1 MIDQGTVLG
10 LVQLYDDRTDR
21 RYLDRDIQLAK
32 TMANQAAVAIQRAKL
47 FQAERQQRQ
56 EAEALR
62 QASLVLAATLDTGQV
77 LETLLDQIGRVIPY
91 DAANVMWLEN
101 GTVEIIHQRG
111 YDQTDTAGMAAD
123 LKVPLD
129 ELPIL
134 KQMWS
139 DRAPH
144 VVPDTRHNDDW
155 IDMPFSRWIHS
166 SVSTPIVIREQ
177 VSGFLS
183 LDSRTPGY
191 YRDEHA
197 SLLTAFANHAAV
209 AIENARLYQMELQRR
224 RETAAINRIARGL
237 ATGLGFEHLFDSL
250 AHDLG
255 SLVHFDRVSIA
266 LSDNPDSPD
275 TFRMH
280 AVHDGPEAPLA
291 AGTVMPTAASAASN
305 DILNGLPHLTVDLAD
320 EAGYPAERALYEA
333 GLRSRVNL
341 PLLARGRI
349 IGSLNLVSRETG
361 AYNSSQLP
369 ILQQAADAVAAAIEN
384 ALLYQALQQHASQL
398 EEQVAKRTAE
408 LQAERDRTRA
418 ILDSAAEGV
427 IVTDLVGNIEYINP
441 AAEELTGYSRDE
453 ALGRNASLWQ
463 SGHTPP
469 EVYREMWQTIQTG
482 GTWEGELLNRRRDGS
497 CYDALLTIAPIP
509 GSAGEPVGF
518 VGMQQDI
525 SERKELDRLKDLFV
539 SNVSHELR
547 TPLTN
552 LKLYLKLMEKG
563 RPEKKNQYMATLDRE
578 ANRLQLLIEDLLSL
592 SRLDVGKTQP
602 EREVAD
608 LNRLVRQLVNDRAAL
623 AAEKGLTLATEL
635 APHLDPVMADEKM
648 LVQVLTN
655 LTTNAMNYTSAG
667 GRILVRTGVQSTDG
681 ARPADW
687 ITVSVIDTGYGVLPE
702 ERQYLFDR
710 FYRGEAAR
718 RAGAPGTGLGLAICR
733 EIVERHDG
741 HITVE
746 SELGKGSTFTVWL
759 PTPG

>member
-1 MIDQGTVLG
+1 
-10 LVQLYDDRTDR
+10 
-21 RYLDRDIQLAK
+21 
-32 TMANQAAVAIQRAKL
+32 
-47 FQAERQQRQ
+47 
-56 EAEALR
+56 
-62 QASLVLAATLDTGQV
+62 
-77 LETLLDQIGRVIPY
+77 
-91 DAANVMWLEN
+91 
-101 GTVEIIHQRG
+101 
-111 YDQTDTAGMAAD
+111 
-123 LKVPLD
+123 
-129 ELPIL
+129 
-134 KQMWS
+134 
-139 DRAPH
+139 
-144 VVPDTRHNDDW
+144 
-155 IDMPFSRWIHS
+155 
-166 SVSTPIVIREQ
+166 
-177 VSGFLS
+177 
-183 LDSRTPGY
+183 
-191 YRDEHA
+191 
-197 SLLTAFANHAAV
+197 
-209 AIENARLYQMELQRR
+209 
-224 RETAAINRIARGL
+224 
-237 ATGLGFEHLFDSL
+237 
-250 AHDLG
+250 
-255 SLVHFDRVSIA
+255 
-266 LSDNPDSPD
+266 
-275 TFRMH
+275 
-280 AVHDGPEAPLA
+280 
-291 AGTVMPTAASAASN
+291 
-305 DILNGLPHLTVDLAD
+305 LPHLTADLAD
-320 EAGYPAERALYEA
+320 EIDYPAERALYEA

-361 AYNSSQLP
+361 AYNRSQLP

-398 EEQVAKRTAE
+398 EEQVAKRTTE

-427 IVTDLVGNIEYINP
+427 IVTDLAGNIEYINP

-453 ALGRNASLWQ
+453 ALGQNASLWQ
-463 SGHTPP
+463 SGHTPL

-482 GTWEGELLNRRRDGS
+482 GTWEGELLNRRRDGT
-497 CYDALLTIAPIP
+497 CYDALLTIAPVP
-509 GSAGEPVGF
+509 GPVGEPVGF

-563 RPEKKNQYMATLDRE
+563 RSDKRNQYMATLDRE
-578 ANRLQLLIEDLLSL
+578 ANRLQQLIEDLLSL
-592 SRLDVGKTQP
+592 SRLDVGRARP
-602 EREVAD
+602 EREETD
-608 LNRLVRQLVNDRAAL
+608 LNLLVSQLVNDRAAL
-623 AAEKGLTLATEL
+623 AAEKGLALATEL
-635 APHLDPVMADEKM
+635 APNLEPVLADEKM

-667 GRILVRTGVQSTDG
+667 GRILVRTGAQSTDG
-681 ARPADW
+681 THPADW